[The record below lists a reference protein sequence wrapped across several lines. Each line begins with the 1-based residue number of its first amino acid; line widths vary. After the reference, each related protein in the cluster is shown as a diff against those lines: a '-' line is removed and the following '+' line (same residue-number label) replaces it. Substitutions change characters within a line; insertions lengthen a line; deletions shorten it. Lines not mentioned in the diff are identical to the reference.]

1 MKPTTT
7 SVATTASR
15 PNRLLIALAA
25 AWMAISLAIG
35 GTVTA
40 DLRAE
45 ASGTDTASM
54 SRTAQP

>member
-7 SVATTASR
+7 VATTASR